1 MKKSDIQVAMDKY
14 EIAKEKEQFLLLNIE
29 VTSNTIAGA
38 TYVDEYNPNT
48 QYFDNHTAHEDN
60 YEIAKIDSILD
71 IVELFCL
78 NEKDLA
84 TLSYSVKFHLRNRIK
99 AKSVK
104 IHKKRLSELFSTP
117 EKVKILGKMYKNLL
131 DKRRNNHDAAL
142 PNAVIIHELGIAVK
156 TLDDIAA

>member
-1 MKKSDIQVAMDKY
+1 MKKSDIQVAIDKY

-38 TYVDEYNPNT
+38 IYVDEYNPST

-60 YEIAKIDSILD
+60 YEVAKIESILD

-78 NEKDLA
+78 SEKDLA
-84 TLSYSVKFHLRNRIK
+84 ILSYSVKFHLKNRIK
-99 AKSVK
+99 ARAIKN
-104 IHKKRLSELFSTP
+104 HKKRLSELFATP
-117 EKVKILGKMYKNLL
+117 EKVKVLGRMYKALL

-142 PNAVIIHELGIAVK
+142 PNAVIIHELDIVVK
-156 TLDDIAA
+156 ELDNIAA